1 MARTDLWSGLLL
13 MLSGALIFWRASTFP
28 SMAGLPYGPDLFPSI
43 AAGGLMICGV
53 LLLISTLLI
62 RQRATEAGNADSD
75 RDDHRLSQQPSG
87 SRRACLRLMALI
99 LIVAGFGLALD
110 PLGFHLTSL
119 LAMTTTALLF
129 GLNALRALCLSVP
142 LTFGVHLLFY
152 SLMNVP
158 LPWGVLTPLAW

>member
-53 LLLISTLLI
+53 LLLISTLLT
-62 RQRATEAGNADSD
+62 RQRAAEAGNANSN
-75 RDDHRLSQQPSG
+75 RDDRLSQRPSG
-87 SRRACLRLMALI
+87 IRRASLRLMALI

-119 LAMTTTALLF
+119 LAITATALLF

>member
-1 MARTDLWSGLLL
+1 MVRTDLWSGLLL

-43 AAGGLMICGV
+43 AAGGLTVCGI
-53 LLLISTLLI
+53 LLLLSTLLA
-62 RQRATEAGNADSD
+62 RQRATTAKNAPGNHDASSNHWVPE
-75 RDDHRLSQQPSG
+75 R
-87 SRRACLRLMALI
+87 RRAGARLVALV

-110 PLGFHLTSL
+110 SLGFHLTSL
-119 LAMTTTALLF
+119 LAMTATALLF
-129 GLNALRALCLSVP
+129 GLNAPRALCLSVP